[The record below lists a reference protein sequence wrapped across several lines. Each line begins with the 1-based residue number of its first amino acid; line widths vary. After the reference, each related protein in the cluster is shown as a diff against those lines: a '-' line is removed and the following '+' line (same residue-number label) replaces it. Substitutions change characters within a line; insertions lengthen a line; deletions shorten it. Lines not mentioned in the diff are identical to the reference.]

1 MKTTFYR
8 CNVCGNIIVKVADSG
23 IPVECCGDYMEEI
36 TPKVED
42 LGLEK
47 HLPKVTRLD
56 KETIQVEVGGTP
68 HPMTPDHYI
77 HFIFVEHAKGG
88 LLVYLQPE
96 DKPMA
101 QFKCTEK
108 IQAVYEY
115 CNIHGL
121 WKTEIQE

>member
-1 MKTTFYR
+1 
-8 CNVCGNIIVKVADSG
+8 
-23 IPVECCGDYMEEI
+23 MEEI

-121 WKTEIQE
+121 WKTEVQE